1 MDITTNR
8 RNLLCGATA
17 GAFVLGL
24 GASGAAGAK
33 PTAAPPSPAEVSR
46 YAEAL
51 LAKAYAADKPGAAVL
66 VARGDQ
72 VLFRGARGLADLEA
86 KTPLKGTDL
95 FRIGSVTKQMS
106 AAGLLKLVEMGKVKL
121 DDPLTKFVPGYP
133 NGDAI
138 TVLMLLNHTSG
149 IRSYTGMPGYMET
162 EIHKDLT
169 TAQMIAVFKDQPA
182 DFAPGARWAYNNSGY
197 VLVGAVIEAASGMA
211 WHAWL
216 DKALFQPLGMRDTGY
231 GHDPKFNTRQVKGY
245 TQESEGGP
253 PVPMRILSMTQPHAA
268 GAIVSTVDDLHR
280 WNRGLHEGRV
290 LGATYQQMI
299 TPVGVAAPASY
310 GFGIGTSTVRT
321 NPSLQ
326 HNGGIFGFASS
337 LSYLPGPDI
346 TVAVLENDD
355 ADNTGDSA
363 DAIVRKLA
371 AFALGDPYPEVRE
384 VPVDAATLKAAEAVY
399 LFDGGVRRILRVV
412 DGRLTGQRDQGRQTP
427 LTPIGPDEYVYEDGF
442 NRLKLERNA
451 AGAITGMRFW
461 PSGDGDGVV
470 GARTNEPLPA
480 AAVAAVVP
488 RAALERLLGTYE
500 GPGGLSLRVY
510 IEGEALKG
518 QLTGQPPVNLRA
530 ISPTEFAVDEAN
542 ARVVFQPG
550 EAPAADL
557 VIRQGGQEIP
567 LKRKP

>member
-1 MDITTNR
+1 MNR
-8 RNLLCGATA
+8 RSLLCGATT
-17 GAFVLGL
+17 GALVLGL
-24 GASGAAGAK
+24 GASTAASAK
-33 PTAAPPSPAEVSR
+33 PAAAPPSPAEVSR

-51 LAKAYAADKPGAAVL
+51 IAKAYPANGPGAAVL
-66 VARGDQ
+66 VARGDS
-72 VLFRGARGLADLEA
+72 VLFRGARGLANVEA

-106 AAGLLKLVEMGKVKL
+106 AAGLLKLVEMGKVSL
-121 DDPLTKFVPGYP
+121 DDPLTRFVPGYP

-149 IRSYTGMPGYMET
+149 IKSYTGMPGYMVD
-162 EIHKDLT
+162 EIRKDLT
-169 TAQMIAVFKDQPA
+169 TEQMIAVFKDQPA
-182 DFAPGARWAYNNSGY
+182 DFPPGAAWAYNNSGY
-197 VLVGAVIEAASGMA
+197 VLVGAVIEAASGMD

-231 GHDPKFNTRQVKGY
+231 GHDPKFNSRQVQGY
-245 TQESEGGP
+245 TEDGDGGP
-253 PVPMRILSMTQPHAA
+253 IIPMRILSMTQPHAA
-268 GAIVSTVDDLHR
+268 GAIVSTVDDLLK

-299 TPVGVAAPASY
+299 TPAGVAAPAQY
-310 GFGIGTSTVRT
+310 GFGIGAGTVRA

-326 HNGGIFGFASS
+326 HNGGIFGFSSS
-337 LSYLPGPDI
+337 LTYVPGPDI

-355 ADNTGDSA
+355 FDSAGDSA

-371 AFALGDPYPEVRE
+371 AFALGDPYPAMQA
-384 VPVDAATLKAAEAVY
+384 VPVDAAVLKAAEAVY
-399 LFDGGVRRILRVV
+399 LFDGNVRRTLRVV

-427 LTPIGPDEYVYEDGF
+427 LTPIGPDEFLYEDGF

-461 PSGDGDGVV
+461 PNGDGAGVV
-470 GARTNEPLPA
+470 GARTNEALPSAPVA
-480 AAVAAVVP
+480 AALPQAAI
-488 RAALERLLGTYE
+488 ERLLGTYE

-510 IEGEALKG
+510 LEGPALKG

-542 ARVVFQPG
+542 ARVVFQAG
-550 EAPAADL
+550 AAPAAEL